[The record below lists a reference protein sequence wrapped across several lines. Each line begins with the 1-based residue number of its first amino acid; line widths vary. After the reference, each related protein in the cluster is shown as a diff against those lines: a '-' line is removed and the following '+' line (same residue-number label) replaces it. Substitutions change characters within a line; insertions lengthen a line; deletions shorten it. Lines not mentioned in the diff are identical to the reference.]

1 MKSNEHIYYDS
12 LSGMLARFDR
22 DSHRDRFTGSG
33 LAEFKSWQTE
43 EREILSRIIGLDRL
57 MGSELDL
64 DRLMSAELGLDRL
77 MESELGADRLQG
89 TDSDAGHGSTEAG
102 SESGGGTNDKGE
114 QDNRPE
120 IEKEDRLR
128 IVDEQIIECRSG
140 EEGKPSDTDKKI
152 RYENLPGE
160 DSNES
165 DAIKN
170 VKQENLSVSESNKP
184 DVNKIIRY
192 KCLFEVD
199 EYTTMPMYILTPQG
213 DEGAFDSRGTWIALA
228 GHQGGGKESVAGVRD
243 IPIIS
248 EKIDFFNYDYGLQLA
263 KRGYT
268 VICPDPR
275 GFGERRDAAVQG
287 DAPEKIISNSCR
299 NISNMAIPLG
309 LSVIGLCTY
318 DVCMLLD
325 YLRGRLN
332 STGSDRGTE
341 LENRSNE
348 DYTDPDFDGA
358 GYSGNERGILKKL
371 RIDPD
376 DISVIGFSGGGMQAL
391 YLSAVREEIRRVV
404 ISGYMYGVKDS
415 LLYLN
420 NNCSCNYVPG
430 LWEHLDMGDIA
441 SLIAPRPLII
451 QSCSED
457 HLNGPR
463 GLENVY
469 EQVDIIRKAYEL
481 YDADDSLKHDI
492 RPGEHHFHSECL
504 ELI

>member
-1 MKSNEHIYYDS
+1 MNSNSSIEGQKLKMKSNEHIYYDS
-12 LSGMLARFDR
+12 LRGMMARFAG
-22 DSHRDRFTGSG
+22 DSRRDRFTGSG
-33 LAEFKSWQTE
+33 LTEFKSWQKE
-43 EREILSRIIGLDRL
+43 ERETLSRIIGLDRL
-57 MGSELDL
+57 
-64 DRLMSAELGLDRL
+64 
-77 MESELGADRLQG
+77 
-89 TDSDAGHGSTEAG
+89 TEPG
-102 SESGGGTNDKGE
+102 
-114 QDNRPE
+114 NRPE

-128 IVDEQIIECRSG
+128 IID
-140 EEGKPSDTDKKI
+140 
-152 RYENLPGE
+152 
-160 DSNES
+160 ES

-170 VKQENLSVSESNKP
+170 IKNENMSVSESNKP
-184 DVNKIIRY
+184 DINKIIRY

-199 EYTTMPMYILTPQG
+199 EYTTMPMYVLTPQG
-213 DEGAFDSRGTWIALA
+213 DEGSSDSRGTWIALA

-275 GFGERRDAAVQG
+275 GFGERRDTAVQG

-325 YLRGRLN
+325 YLRGGLN
-332 STGSDRGTE
+332 STGSDKVMGS
-341 LENRSNE
+341 ENRSDG

-358 GYSGNERGILKKL
+358 GHSGNESGIVEKL
-371 RIDPD
+371 RIDPE

-391 YLSAVREEIRRVV
+391 YLSAIREDIRRVV

-481 YDADDSLKHDI
+481 YDAGDSLKHDI